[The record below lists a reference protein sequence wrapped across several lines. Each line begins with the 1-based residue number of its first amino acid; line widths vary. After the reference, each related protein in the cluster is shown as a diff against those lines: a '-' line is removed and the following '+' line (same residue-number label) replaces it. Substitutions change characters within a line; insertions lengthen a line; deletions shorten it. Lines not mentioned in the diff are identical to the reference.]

1 MITDLKNGWRT
12 APVTTIILIATV
24 VVYIL
29 MTLAGGTTN
38 NQVLF
43 EFGAKWTPA
52 IRAGQYWRLITPVFE
67 HIGLTHLVMNGIT
80 IYFLGIYIES
90 LFGHWRMAVIYF
102 FSGFTGNL
110 LSAVWSPHTLSAG
123 ASTAI
128 FGLFGA
134 FLMLGENFRD
144 YPAIHALAT
153 EFLVLVVLN
162 IFTDLFTP
170 GIDLAGHLGGLA
182 GGFLIAYVLG
192 APKIGSVDLIK
203 RFIGGTI
210 LIVGILML
218 LVRLG

>member
-1 MITDLKNGWRT
+1 MLTDLRNGWKT
-12 APVTTIILIATV
+12 APVTTIILV
-24 VVYIL
+24 VTILVYAL

-43 EFGAKWTPA
+43 AFGAKWTPS
-52 IRAGQYWRLITPVFE
+52 IQAGQYWRLITPVFE

-90 LFGHWRMAVIYF
+90 LFGHWRMFVIYF
-102 FSGFTGNL
+102 FSGFCGNL
-110 LSAVWSPHTLSAG
+110 LSAVWAPHTLSAG

-128 FGLFGA
+128 FGMFGA
-134 FLMLGENFRD
+134 FLMLGESFRD
-144 YPAIHALAT
+144 YPAIRALAT

-182 GGFLIAYVLG
+182 GGFFIAYVLG

-210 LIVGILML
+210 LFVGILML
-218 LVRLG
+218 IVRLG